1 MKYFSYHK
9 NMRTVVETIGLVYP
23 YLKYLK
29 YTTQIN
35 VLMKK
40 RYIRYLNLLV
50 LNETTS
56 K

>member
-1 MKYFSYHK
+1 
-9 NMRTVVETIGLVYP
+9 MRTAFETIGLIYP
-23 YLKYLK
+23 YPHYLK
-29 YTTQIN
+29 YTTQMN

-40 RYIRYLNLLV
+40 RYFRYLNLLV